1 MTKSGRDF
9 PGAFIS
15 LLNTYTSPFPPEV
28 WSSSHASSC
37 PSRDRIHSG
46 CNVWR
51 MERALPGASPGRKR
65 KARGGTS
72 PDTWERSGRR
82 PVAAVG
88 QLPWAPRPTP
98 MPLVPRRARRLN
110 IPPRL
115 THTLCHTEDTR
126 RFVHGESQASK
137 LLSRNTQVPKQGEP
151 NPLACLL
158 AWRKSIWRREC
169 RRTYA
174 HLRSRPDSSGNI
186 HRLSSCWSSC
196 SA

>member
-51 MERALPGASPGRKR
+51 MERALYPALPPGESARPGAALHRTRGN
-65 KARGGTS
+65 ARGGG
-72 PDTWERSGRR
+72 PW
-82 PVAAVG
+82 
-88 QLPWAPRPTP
+88 QPWANCRGRPALRPCRLCPAARVGLTSTP
-98 MPLVPRRARRLN
+98 GSH
-110 IPPRL
+110 
-115 THTLCHTEDTR
+115 THCAIRKTR
-126 RFVHGESQASK
+126 GSYGESQASK

-169 RRTYA
+169 RRTSA